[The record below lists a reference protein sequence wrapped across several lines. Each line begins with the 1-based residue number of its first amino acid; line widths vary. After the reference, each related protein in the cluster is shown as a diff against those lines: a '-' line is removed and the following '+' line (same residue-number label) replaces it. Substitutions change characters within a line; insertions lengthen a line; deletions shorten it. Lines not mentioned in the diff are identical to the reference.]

1 MTKLPDNLVFWT
13 LNKLWKGWAIKN
25 RVHPVRL
32 NPGEMIETA
41 WHFMKIKS

>member
-1 MTKLPDNLVFWT
+1 M
-13 LNKLWKGWAIKN
+13 LNKLWKGWVIKN

-32 NPGEMIETA
+32 SLQEAVESA